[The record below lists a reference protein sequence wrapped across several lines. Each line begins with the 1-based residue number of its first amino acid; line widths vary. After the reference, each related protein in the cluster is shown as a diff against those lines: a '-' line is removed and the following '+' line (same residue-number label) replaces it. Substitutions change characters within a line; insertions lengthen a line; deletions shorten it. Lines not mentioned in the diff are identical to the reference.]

1 MSDNSGENEPSM
13 EEILASIRKIISED
27 SDEGGDVPETKE
39 LSGSELELEEE
50 PLELTDEIEEESLKF
65 EDDVLELG
73 PELEPVALARM
84 ELEPIEE
91 RMATDDAIVSP
102 AAEAISTAALLQLT
116 QSLAGRD
123 VPLGRADRSLEQLVK
138 ELMRPMLREWLDDYL
153 QTVVEEGVK
162 REVQR
167 MANSVKDN

>member
-1 MSDNSGENEPSM
+1 MSDNSSENEPSM

-27 SDEGGDVPETKE
+27 TDEGEGVPETKK
-39 LSGSELELEEE
+39 LSSSELAVEES
-50 PLELTDEIEEESLKF
+50 LELTDKIEDEPLKF

-73 PELEPVALARM
+73 PELEPVALPRM

-91 RMATDDAIVSP
+91 PIATDDAIVSP

-138 ELMRPMLREWLDDYL
+138 ELMRPMLREWLDEYL
-153 QTVVEEGVK
+153 PTVVEEVVK
-162 REVQR
+162 HEVQR